1 MSVPFSRSSGCRAT
15 AGASAGARTT
25 CNSNI
30 LVSCVHQGPYKVV
43 WFVFFVAFF
52 YFLCSVYLTVG
63 VSEALVPEMKVQ
75 SLGILC
81 WTHSCDNVMLLRYI

>member
-1 MSVPFSRSSGCRAT
+1 M
-15 AGASAGARTT
+15 
-25 CNSNI
+25 
-30 LVSCVHQGPYKVV
+30 
-43 WFVFFVAFF
+43 FFVAFF

-81 WTHSCDNVMLLRYI
+81 WTHSCDNVML